1 MDNVSKWIIKIGD
14 WEYDKEKPKKK
25 YNDIDRI
32 ANMLIDDY
40 YVDVSHIEPY
50 TELITFA
57 YVNDNADDINVNS
70 VDVNEIKKYITIN
83 GCIEKIIA
91 SYKTK

>member
-1 MDNVSKWIIKIGD
+1 MDRISKWIIKIGD
-14 WEYDKEKPKKK
+14 WEYDKDKPKKR

-32 ANMLIDDY
+32 ANMLTNDY
-40 YVDVSHIEPY
+40 GVDTSHIEPY

-57 YVNDNADDINVNS
+57 YVNDNIEDINTDNLN
-70 VDVNEIKKYITIN
+70 VDEIKSYIKIN
-83 GCIEKIIA
+83 GGIEKIIS